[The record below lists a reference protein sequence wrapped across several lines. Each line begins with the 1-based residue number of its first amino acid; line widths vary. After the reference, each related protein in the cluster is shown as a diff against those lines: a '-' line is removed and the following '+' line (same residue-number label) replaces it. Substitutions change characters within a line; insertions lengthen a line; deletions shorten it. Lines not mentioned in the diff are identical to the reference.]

1 MIRNSVTNHFYSFI
15 SSLILTDDTPIDDD
29 GLFKME
35 HIFYSTHHYDRCRD
49 LCMKDPVHTVVLLKY
64 LESQVNVEFILKFMK
79 KKFRFYKRFENFQFF
94 QAKLALGNDRF
105 KVLISTLD
113 ESILRNLAEYNI
125 NLTV

>member
-1 MIRNSVTNHFYSFI
+1 
-15 SSLILTDDTPIDDD
+15 
-29 GLFKME
+29 
-35 HIFYSTHHYDRCRD
+35 
-49 LCMKDPVHTVVLLKY
+49 MKDPVHTVVLLKY
-64 LESQVNVEFILKFMK
+64 LESQVNVEFVLKFMK
-79 KKFRFYKRFENFQFF
+79 KWFRFYKRFENFQLY